1 MAINLKLKDMPQYG
15 RIMIMAVP
23 ALILAALFI
32 VLIYTPR
39 TKEIKTLDSAIE
51 KLDSEIATAEVKTRR
66 LAELKKENEKL
77 KMQLAELKLMMPEER
92 EVSALL
98 KQVSDSGLTSGL
110 AILLWKPSTK
120 TGKTSKPAAK
130 TSKKSKTSK
139 TSPDEQGYENIYV
152 EIPVDVEMLGEY
164 HNFGVFFSYVSRLK
178 RIVNIK
184 NIKMASEKKKE
195 TTSLIKANFT
205 ASTFSA
211 VNEEE
216 IKAEDEKEKQG
227 EKGKKPKEDKK

>member
-1 MAINLKLKDMPQYG
+1 MAIDLKLKDMPQYG

-23 ALILAALFI
+23 ALILAVLFI

-39 TKEIKTLDSAIE
+39 TTEIKTLDSAIE

-92 EVSALL
+92 EVSVLL
-98 KQVSDSGLTSGL
+98 KQVSDLGLTSGL
-110 AILLWKPSTK
+110 AILLWKPSATI
-120 TGKTSKPAAK
+120 SK
-130 TSKKSKTSK
+130 TSKKSSA
-139 TSPDEQGYENIYV
+139 EQGDENIYV
-152 EIPVDVEMLGEY
+152 EIPVDVEMVGEY

-195 TTSLIKANFT
+195 TASLIKANFT

-211 VNEEE
+211 VEESE
-216 IKAEDEKEKQG
+216 MEEKEQK
-227 EKGKKPKEDKK
+227 